1 MPSLLHDL
9 LFDYTLRTVALGAA
23 ALGAVAGALG
33 VFAVLR
39 RQSLLGDAIS
49 HAALPGIAIA
59 FLLTGSRAPLPLVV
73 GAALAG
79 WLGALLVIGVTA
91 RTRIPYDASLGL
103 VLSVFFGFGMVLLT
117 FIQRL
122 PAGTQAGL
130 DTFLF
135 GQAAA
140 LLPRDVAVMSS
151 LGAVALSATALLWK
165 ELKLLS
171 FDPDFGR
178 SIGLPIRRL
187 DVALT
192 TLIVIAIV
200 IGLQTVGV
208 VLMSAILIA
217 PAAAARQWSDSL
229 GRIVVL
235 AAAFGAAAGVSGAL
249 ISAAAVR
256 TPTGPTIVLCAGA
269 IMLVSLLA
277 APNRGLVAAAI
288 RDRRNSRDLRE
299 MGVLEDLHTLA
310 LQHRNDQH
318 PHSAVVL
325 RTMTH
330 QPESVESSLRRL
342 ERRGLVRRAGT
353 GEWALTA
360 EGVEVARAQGGAG
373 DGSRPMDVAA
383 AGRTPFG
390 RGS

>member
-1 MPSLLHDL
+1 MLPFELD
-9 LFDYTLRTVALGAA
+9 FTLRTVALGAA
-23 ALGAVAGALG
+23 VLGIVSGTLG
-33 VFAVLR
+33 TYAVLR
-39 RQSLLGDAIS
+39 GQALLGDAIS